1 MGYNFSDFTMP
12 SFSGMEALVIIREFN
27 KRIPVIF
34 VSATMDNVLISEAEK
49 AGANAYVDKKDL
61 TGLSKVIHK
70 LLV

>member
-1 MGYNFSDFTMP
+1 
-12 SFSGMEALVIIREFN
+12 
-27 KRIPVIF
+27 
-34 VSATMDNVLISEAEK
+34 MDNVLISEAEK